1 MYNKYTNNVF
11 ECTNV
16 ISVHSRRAVC
26 SGKKTYCIAIFF
38 FCLFWALGGG
48 CFLRTPRCQ
57 GSVGLTRPEWCK
69 RWTLSIK
76 TSPLLQTTKTPDGLP
91 RNRHWH
97 NYQGSPPLCADRSRS
112 AVTRSNRHPVLR
124 RRTGDERT
132 ANARKGYRGPRGRR
146 RWHSIGLPL
155 APSLAGSTACIYL
168 NQQG

>member
-1 MYNKYTNNVF
+1 MHQCNFCEF
-11 ECTNV
+11 EAGGMFRKENLLY
-16 ISVHSRRAVC
+16 RD
-26 SGKKTYCIAIFF
+26 IFF
-38 FCLFWALGGG
+38 V
-48 CFLRTPRCQ
+48 CFGHWEEDAFYAHPVARVVW
-57 GSVGLTRPEWCK
+57 GSPAFWCK
-69 RWTLSIK
+69 RRTLSIK

-112 AVTRSNRHPVLR
+112 AVTRWNRHPVLR